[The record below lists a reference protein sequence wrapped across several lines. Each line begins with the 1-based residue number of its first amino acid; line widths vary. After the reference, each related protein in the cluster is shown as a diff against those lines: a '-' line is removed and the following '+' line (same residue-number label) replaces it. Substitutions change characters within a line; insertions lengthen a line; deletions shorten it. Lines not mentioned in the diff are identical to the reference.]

1 MGQYEDV
8 LESGMLEKRK
18 QPRYV
23 SLARVRIPQA
33 GNTDILLKDIS
44 ITGCGIESTMMLDLI
59 LNNPY
64 KMEILPEAASEIG
77 RFELVVEPSW
87 IRAAGYSFEAG
98 FVIVESPKG
107 RQFQRYVDYLS
118 WRQPSPAPAES

>member
-1 MGQYEDV
+1 
-8 LESGMLEKRK
+8 MLEKRK

-23 SLARVRIPQA
+23 SLARARIPQA
-33 GNTDILLKDIS
+33 GEGDILLKDIS

-59 LNNPY
+59 LHNQY
-64 KMEILPEAASEIG
+64 KMEILPEAASAIG

-87 IRAAGYSFEAG
+87 IRAVEYSFEAG

-118 WRQPSPAPAES
+118 WRHSP

>member
-1 MGQYEDV
+1 
-8 LESGMLEKRK
+8 MLEKRK

-23 SLARVRIPQA
+23 SLARARISQV
-33 GNTDILLKDIS
+33 GEGDILLKDIS
-44 ITGCGIESTMMLDLI
+44 ITGCGIESTIILDLI
-59 LNNPY
+59 LHNQY

-77 RFELVVEPSW
+77 HFELVVEPSW

-98 FVIVESPKG
+98 FIIVESPKG

-118 WRQPSPAPAES
+118 WRQSSPSAR